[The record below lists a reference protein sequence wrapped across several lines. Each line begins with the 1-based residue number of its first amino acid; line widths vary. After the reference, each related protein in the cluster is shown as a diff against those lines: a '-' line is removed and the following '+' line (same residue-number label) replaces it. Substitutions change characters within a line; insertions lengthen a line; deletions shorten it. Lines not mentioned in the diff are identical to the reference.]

1 MRPATLGKASDGG
14 IPPQRVSLYSQSIPR
29 VPARHDPRLRGPTI
43 MIRSRLSALLS
54 QGLSAAQAAGAIAAT
69 PHVTFSLERRDDD
82 LAHYSSSE
90 ALRLARI
97 VGAPPRAIAEAI
109 VAHLP
114 PAPEVSRVET
124 AGPGFINFWIDDAWV
139 LGQLEEIVHAGSA
152 YGGSN
157 DGDGVSV
164 QVEYVSANPTGPLT
178 AGAGRGGVV
187 GDAVARLLETC
198 GYDVTREY
206 YVNDAGHQVE
216 ILGLSVYHHYAAALG
231 REAPLPADGYQG
243 DYVAEWATQIVRDD
257 GSRWLGNG
265 VPSDP
270 RAFETRAVQIGLAE
284 IRRDLDDLGIEF
296 DVWFSEQAMR
306 DRGIVDEV
314 IQALDDRGFVAERDG
329 AIWFIGG
336 TGEDDRENVLVRS
349 RGDPTYFAVDIAYHR
364 DKFAARGFQRVIDVW
379 GADHHGHV
387 PRMHA
392 AMQALDANPDAAR
405 LEILVTQMVGIRTDG
420 ELGRQ
425 GKRSGKFVTLR
436 EVLDEV
442 GPAATRYFF
451 LSKAIDSQMEFD
463 LELAK
468 REDPENPVYY
478 IQMAHARCA
487 GIQRTAA
494 TAQTLDGAAGLTPD
508 DVALARRLLA
518 FPEVV
523 ADACANREPHRVAH
537 YLLELARVFHS
548 YYNKHRVVTDDATRT
563 ARRLELVRAVQQVL
577 ANGLGLLG
585 IAAPERM

>member
-1 MRPATLGKASDGG
+1 
-14 IPPQRVSLYSQSIPR
+14 
-29 VPARHDPRLRGPTI
+29 

-54 QGLSAAQAAGAIAAT
+54 EGLVAAQAAGAVGAT
-69 PHVTFSLERRDDD
+69 PAVNFNLERRDDE

-97 VGAPPRAIAEAI
+97 VGAPPRRIAEAI
-109 VAHLP
+109 VANLP
-114 PAPEVSRVET
+114 AAPVVSRVET

-139 LGQLEEIVHAGSA
+139 MGQLAEILEAGAAFGGSTSGAGSR
-152 YGGSN
+152 
-157 DGDGVSV
+157 V

-187 GDAVARLLETC
+187 GDALARLLAAC
-198 GYDVTREY
+198 GYEVTREY

-231 REAPLPADGYQG
+231 EEAPFPADGYRG
-243 DYVAEWATQIVRDD
+243 DYVSAWAEQIARDD
-257 GSRWLGNG
+257 GARWLGHG
-265 VPSDP
+265 VPSDA
-270 RAFETRAVQIGLAE
+270 RAFEARAVEIGLGE

-306 DRGIVDEV
+306 DRGAVDEV
-314 IQALDDRGFVAERDG
+314 LQALDGQGFVAERDG
-329 AIWFIGG
+329 AVWFIGG
-336 TGEDDRENVLVRS
+336 AGADDRENVLVRS

-364 DKFAARGFQRVIDVW
+364 DKFETRGFERVIDVW

-392 AMQALDANPDAAR
+392 AMEALDRSADAGR
-405 LEILVTQMVGIRTDG
+405 LEILVTQIVGIRTDG

-463 LELAK
+463 LDLAK

-494 TAQTLDGAAGLTPD
+494 TAGAAGGAATLTDD

-523 ADACANREPHRVAH
+523 ADACENREPHRVTH
-537 YLLELARVFHS
+537 YLLDLARVFHS
-548 YYNKHRVVTDDATRT
+548 YYNKHRVVTDDAART
-563 ARRLELVRAVQQVL
+563 ARRLELIRAVQQVL

-585 IAAPERM
+585 IRAPERM

>member
-1 MRPATLGKASDGG
+1 
-14 IPPQRVSLYSQSIPR
+14 
-29 VPARHDPRLRGPTI
+29 
-43 MIRSRLSALLS
+43 MIRSRLSVLLS
-54 QGLSAAQAAGAIAAT
+54 EGLSAAQAAGAIAAT
-69 PHVTFSLERRDDD
+69 PAVTFTLERRDDD

-97 VGAPPRAIAEAI
+97 VGAPPRKIAEAI

-114 PAPEVSRVET
+114 SSSAVRRVET
-124 AGPGFINFWIDDAWV
+124 AGPGFINFWIDDEWA
-139 LGQLEEIVHAGSA
+139 LRQLPAVIGAGAA
-152 YGGSN
+152 YGGS
-157 DGDGVSV
+157 DLGGGASV

-187 GDAVARLLETC
+187 GDALARLLDAC
-198 GYDVTREY
+198 GYEVTREY

-216 ILGLSVYHHYAAALG
+216 ILGQSVYHYYAEALG
-231 REAPLPADGYQG
+231 VQAPFPADGYQG
-243 DYVAEWATQIVRDD
+243 DYIADWARQIARED

-270 RAFETRAVQIGLAE
+270 SALQAV
-284 IRRDLDDLGIEF
+284 
-296 DVWFSEQAMR
+296 
-306 DRGIVDEV
+306 
-314 IQALDDRGFVAERDG
+314 
-329 AIWFIGG
+329 WFIGG
-336 TGEDDRENVLVRS
+336 AGADDRENVLVRS

-364 DKFAARGFQRVIDVW
+364 DKFETRGFERVIDVW

-387 PRMHA
+387 ARMHA
-392 AMQALDANPDAAR
+392 AMEALDASSDASR

-463 LELAK
+463 LDLAK

-487 GIQRTAA
+487 GIRRTAA
-494 TAQTLDGAAGLTPD
+494 TARTAAGQAALTPD

-523 ADACANREPHRVAH
+523 ADACLNREPHRVTH
-537 YLLELARVFHS
+537 FLLELASLFHS
-548 YYNKHRVVTDDATRT
+548 YSNKHRVVTYDAALT
-563 ARRLELVRAVQQVL
+563 ARRLELVSAAQLVL

>member
-1 MRPATLGKASDGG
+1 
-14 IPPQRVSLYSQSIPR
+14 
-29 VPARHDPRLRGPTI
+29 

-54 QGLSAAQAAGAIAAT
+54 EGLSAAQAAGAVAAT
-69 PHVTFSLERRDDD
+69 PAVTFTLERRDDD

-97 VGAPPRAIAEAI
+97 VGAPPRKIAEAV

-114 PAPEVSRVET
+114 RSSAVSRVET

-139 LGQLEEIVHAGSA
+139 LQQLHAIIKAGAS

-157 DGDGVSV
+157 LGEGARV

-187 GDAVARLLETC
+187 GDALARLLDAC

-216 ILGLSVYHHYAAALG
+216 ILGLSVYHHYAAVLG
-231 REAPLPADGYQG
+231 NEAPFPADGYRG
-243 DYVAEWATQIVRDD
+243 DYVAEWAGRIARDD

-265 VPSDP
+265 IPSDA
-270 RAFETRAVQIGLAE
+270 RAFEARAVQIGLAA

-296 DVWFSEQAMR
+296 DHWFSEQAMR
-306 DRGIVDEV
+306 DRGAVEEV
-314 IQALDDRGFVAERDG
+314 IRALDSQGFVAERDG
-329 AIWFIGG
+329 AVWFIGG
-336 TGEDDRENVLVRS
+336 SGAEDRENVLVRS
-349 RGDPTYFAVDIAYHR
+349 RGDPTYFAVDIAYHQ
-364 DKFAARGFQRVIDVW
+364 DKFAGRGFERVIDVW

-392 AMQALDANPDAAR
+392 AMEALDATADAGR

-442 GPAATRYFF
+442 GPASTRYFF

-463 LELAK
+463 LDLAR

-494 TAQTLDGAAGLTPD
+494 TAPTAAGTASLTPD

-523 ADACANREPHRVAH
+523 TDACLNREPHRVTH
-537 YLLELARVFHS
+537 YLLDLARVFHS
-548 YYNKHRVVTDDATRT
+548 YYNKHRVVTDDPNRT
-563 ARRLELVRAVQQVL
+563 ARRLELVRAVRQVL

>member
-1 MRPATLGKASDGG
+1 
-14 IPPQRVSLYSQSIPR
+14 
-29 VPARHDPRLRGPTI
+29 

-69 PHVTFSLERRDDD
+69 PPVTFTLERREDD

-97 VGAPPRAIAEAI
+97 VGAPPRTIAEAI

-139 LGQLEEIVHAGSA
+139 LDQLREIVDAGSA

-157 DGDGVSV
+157 HGGGASV

-187 GDAVARLLETC
+187 GDALARLLETC

-216 ILGLSVYHHYAAALG
+216 ILGLSVYHHYAVALG
-231 REAPLPADGYQG
+231 AEAPFPADGYQG
-243 DYVAEWATQIVRDD
+243 DYIAEWAARIARDD

-270 RAFETRAVQIGLAE
+270 RAFEARAVELGLAE

-306 DRGIVDEV
+306 DRGAVDEV
-314 IQALDDRGFVAERDG
+314 IQTLDGRGFVAERDG

-349 RGDPTYFAVDIAYHR
+349 RGDPTYFAVDIAYHQ
-364 DKFAARGFQRVIDVW
+364 DKFAARGFERVIDVW

-392 AMQALDANPDAAR
+392 AMQALDASADAAR

-494 TAQTLDGAAGLTPD
+494 TARTAVGAASLTPD
-508 DVALARRLLA
+508 DVVLARRLLA

-523 ADACANREPHRVAH
+523 ADACLNREPHRVTH
-537 YLLELARVFHS
+537 FLLDLARTFHS
-548 YYNKHRVVTDDATRT
+548 YYNKHRVVTEDAART
-563 ARRLELVRAVQQVL
+563 ARRLELVCAVQQVL

>member
-1 MRPATLGKASDGG
+1 
-14 IPPQRVSLYSQSIPR
+14 
-29 VPARHDPRLRGPTI
+29 
-43 MIRSRLSALLS
+43 MIRDRLSALLS
-54 QGLSAAQAAGAIAAT
+54 DGLAAAQAAGAVAAT
-69 PHVTFSLERRDDD
+69 PRVTFALERRDDD

-97 VGAPPRAIAEAI
+97 VGAPPRKIADAI

-114 PAPEVSRVET
+114 ASPAVRRVET

-139 LGQLEEIVHAGSA
+139 LEQLQTVIQTGAG
-152 YGGSN
+152 YGGSDVGRN
-157 DGDGVSV
+157 ARV

-187 GDAVARLLETC
+187 GDALARLLEAC

-206 YVNDAGHQVE
+206 YVNDAGRQVE
-216 ILGLSVYHHYAAALG
+216 ILGLSVYHYYAAALG
-231 REAPLPADGYQG
+231 SDAPFPADGYQG
-243 DYVAEWATQIVRDD
+243 DYIAAWADRIARDD
-257 GSRWLGNG
+257 GPCWLGNG
-265 VPSDP
+265 APSDA
-270 RAFETRAVQIGLAE
+270 RAFEVRAVGIGLAE

-306 DRGIVDEV
+306 DRGDVAEV
-314 IQALDDRGFVAERDG
+314 IGALDDQGFVALRDG
-329 AIWFIGG
+329 AAWFIGG
-336 TGEDDRENVLVRS
+336 AGAEDRENVLVRS

-364 DKFAARGFQRVIDVW
+364 DKFETRGFERVIDVW

-387 PRMHA
+387 ARMHA
-392 AMQALDANPDAAR
+392 AMQALDVSADAAR

-442 GPAATRYFF
+442 GSAATRYFF

-487 GIQRTAA
+487 GIRRTAA
-494 TAQTLDGAAGLTPD
+494 TAPKAAAAAALTPD

-523 ADACANREPHRVAH
+523 EDACLNREPHRVTH
-537 YLLELARVFHS
+537 FLLELARVFHS
-548 YYNKHRVVTDDATRT
+548 YYNKHRVVTDDAART

>member
-1 MRPATLGKASDGG
+1 
-14 IPPQRVSLYSQSIPR
+14 
-29 VPARHDPRLRGPTI
+29 

-54 QGLSAAQAAGAIAAT
+54 EGLVAAQAAGAVGAT
-69 PHVTFSLERRDDD
+69 PEVNFNLERRDDE

-97 VGAPPRAIAEAI
+97 VGAPPRRIAEAI
-109 VAHLP
+109 VANLP
-114 PAPEVSRVET
+114 ASPVVSRVET
-124 AGPGFINFWIDDAWV
+124 AGPGFINFWIDDDWV
-139 LGQLEEIVHAGSA
+139 LRQLSTVLEAGAAFGGSQAGAGSR
-152 YGGSN
+152 
-157 DGDGVSV
+157 V

-187 GDAVARLLETC
+187 GDALARLLDAC

-216 ILGLSVYHHYAAALG
+216 ILGLSVYHHYAATLG
-231 REAPLPADGYQG
+231 EEAPFPGDGYRG
-243 DYVAEWATQIVRDD
+243 DYVSDWAEQIARDD
-257 GSRWLGNG
+257 GARWLGQG
-265 VPSDP
+265 APSDT
-270 RAFETRAVQIGLAE
+270 RAFEARAVEIGLGE
-284 IRRDLDDLGIEF
+284 IRRDLDDLGIDF

-306 DRGIVDEV
+306 DRGAVDDV
-314 IQALDDRGFVAERDG
+314 LQALDGQGFVAERDG
-329 AIWFIGG
+329 AVWFIGG
-336 TGEDDRENVLVRS
+336 AGADDRENVLVRS

-364 DKFAARGFQRVIDVW
+364 DKFETRGFERVIDVW

-392 AMQALDANPDAAR
+392 AMEALDRSADAGR

-463 LELAK
+463 LDLAK

-487 GIQRTAA
+487 GIRRTAA
-494 TAQTLDGAAGLTPD
+494 TAGAAGGAGTLTDD

-523 ADACANREPHRVAH
+523 GDACENREPHRVTH
-537 YLLELARVFHS
+537 YLLDLARVFHS
-548 YYNKHRVVTDDATRT
+548 YYNKHRVVTDDAART

-585 IAAPERM
+585 IRAPERM

>member
-1 MRPATLGKASDGG
+1 
-14 IPPQRVSLYSQSIPR
+14 
-29 VPARHDPRLRGPTI
+29 
-43 MIRSRLSALLS
+43 MIRDRLSALLS
-54 QGLSAAQAAGAIAAT
+54 QGLAAAQAAGAVAAT
-69 PHVTFSLERRDDD
+69 PRVTFALERRDDD

-97 VGAPPRAIAEAI
+97 VGAPPRKIADAI

-114 PAPEVSRVET
+114 ASPAVRRVET

-139 LGQLEEIVHAGSA
+139 LEQLQTVIQTGAG
-152 YGGSN
+152 YGGS
-157 DGDGVSV
+157 DVGRKARV

-187 GDAVARLLETC
+187 GDALARLLEAC

-206 YVNDAGHQVE
+206 YVNDAGRQVE
-216 ILGLSVYHHYAAALG
+216 ILGLSVYHYYAAALG
-231 REAPLPADGYQG
+231 SDAPFPADGYQG
-243 DYVAEWATQIVRDD
+243 DYIAAWADRIARDD
-257 GSRWLGNG
+257 GPRWLGNG
-265 VPSDP
+265 APSDA
-270 RAFETRAVQIGLAE
+270 RAFEDRAVSIGLAE

-306 DRGIVDEV
+306 DRGDVAEV
-314 IQALDDRGFVAERDG
+314 IGALDDQGFVALRDG
-329 AIWFIGG
+329 AAWFIGG
-336 TGEDDRENVLVRS
+336 AGAEDRENVLVRS
-349 RGDPTYFAVDIAYHR
+349 RGDPTYFAVDIAYHQ
-364 DKFAARGFQRVIDVW
+364 DKFETRGFERVIDVW

-387 PRMHA
+387 ARMHA
-392 AMQALDANPDAAR
+392 AMQALDVSADAAR

-442 GPAATRYFF
+442 GSAATRYFF

-487 GIQRTAA
+487 GIRRTAA
-494 TAQTLDGAAGLTPD
+494 TAPKAAAAAVLTPD

-523 ADACANREPHRVAH
+523 EDACLNREPHRVTH
-537 YLLELARVFHS
+537 FLLELARVFHS
-548 YYNKHRVVTDDATRT
+548 YYNKHRVVTDDAART

>member
-1 MRPATLGKASDGG
+1 
-14 IPPQRVSLYSQSIPR
+14 
-29 VPARHDPRLRGPTI
+29 

-54 QGLSAAQAAGAIAAT
+54 DGLSAAQAAGAVAAT
-69 PHVTFSLERRDDD
+69 PPVTFTLERRDDD

-97 VGAPPRAIAEAI
+97 VGASPRAIAEAI

-114 PAPEVSRVET
+114 PLAAVSRVET
-124 AGPGFINFWIDDAWV
+124 AGPGFINFWIDDGWA
-139 LGQLEEIVHAGSA
+139 LDQLREIVHAGST
-152 YGGSN
+152 YGGSSHGN
-157 DGDGVSV
+157 GASV

-187 GDAVARLLETC
+187 GDALARLLETC

-216 ILGLSVYHHYAAALG
+216 ILGLSVYHHYAVALG
-231 REAPLPADGYQG
+231 AEAPLPADGYQG
-243 DYVAEWATQIVRDD
+243 DYIAEWAARIARDD
-257 GSRWLGNG
+257 GARWLGNG

-270 RAFETRAVQIGLAE
+270 RAFEARAVEIGLAE
-284 IRRDLDDLGIEF
+284 IRRDLDDLGIGF

-306 DRGIVDEV
+306 DRGAVDEV
-314 IQALDDRGFVAERDG
+314 IQVLDGRGFVAERDG
-329 AIWFIGG
+329 AVWFIGG
-336 TGEDDRENVLVRS
+336 AGEDDRENVLVRS

-364 DKFAARGFQRVIDVW
+364 DKFAKRGFERVIDVW

-387 PRMHA
+387 ARMHA
-392 AMQALDANPDAAR
+392 AMQALDESADAAR

-487 GIQRTAA
+487 GIQRTAK
-494 TAQTLDGAAGLTPD
+494 TARTAAGAATLTPD

-518 FPEVV
+518 FPEIVV
-523 ADACANREPHRVAH
+523 DACHNREPHRVTH
-537 YLLELARVFHS
+537 YLLDLARVFHS
-548 YYNKHRVVTDDATRT
+548 YYNKHRVVTEDADRT

>member
-1 MRPATLGKASDGG
+1 
-14 IPPQRVSLYSQSIPR
+14 
-29 VPARHDPRLRGPTI
+29 

-54 QGLSAAQAAGAIAAT
+54 EGLAAAQAAGAVAAT
-69 PHVTFSLERRDDD
+69 PDVTFALERRDDD

-97 VGAPPRAIAEAI
+97 VGAPPRTIAEAI
-109 VAHLP
+109 VSHLP
-114 PAPEVSRVET
+114 SSPAVRRVET
-124 AGPGFINFWIDDAWV
+124 VGPGFINFWIDDAWV
-139 LGQLEEIVHAGSA
+139 LDQMQAVISAGA
-152 YGGSN
+152 DYGTSDVGR
-157 DGDGVSV
+157 GARV

-178 AGAGRGGVV
+178 AGGGRGGVV
-187 GDAVARLLETC
+187 GDALARLLAAC
-198 GYDVTREY
+198 GFDVAREY

-216 ILGLSVYHHYAAALG
+216 ILGQSVYHHYAAAFG
-231 REAPLPADGYQG
+231 SQAPFPADGYQG
-243 DYVAEWATQIVRDD
+243 EYIAAWAQRIAHDD
-257 GSRWLGNG
+257 GRRWLGNG
-265 VPSDP
+265 APHDSQG
-270 RAFETRAVQIGLAE
+270 FEARAVEIGLAE
-284 IRRDLDDLGIEF
+284 IRRDLDELGIEF

-306 DRGIVDEV
+306 DRGDVVDV
-314 IQALDDRGFVAERDG
+314 IDALDDRGFVAQRDG
-329 AIWFIGG
+329 AVWFIGG
-336 TGEDDRENVLVRS
+336 AGAEDRENVLVRS

-364 DKFAARGFQRVIDVW
+364 DKFETRGFERVIDVW

-387 PRMHA
+387 ARMHA
-392 AMQALDANPDAAR
+392 AMQALDDSADTTR

-494 TAQTLDGAAGLTPD
+494 AARTADASGSLTDD
-508 DVALARRLLA
+508 DVTLARRLLA
-518 FPEVV
+518 YPEVV
-523 ADACANREPHRVAH
+523 ADACQNREPHRVTH
-537 YLLELARVFHS
+537 FLLELARVFHS
-548 YYNKHRVVTDDATRT
+548 YYNKHRVVTADAART

-585 IAAPERM
+585 IAAPDRM

>member
-1 MRPATLGKASDGG
+1 
-14 IPPQRVSLYSQSIPR
+14 
-29 VPARHDPRLRGPTI
+29 

-54 QGLSAAQAAGAIAAT
+54 DGLSAAQAAGAVAAT
-69 PHVTFSLERRDDD
+69 PPVTFTLERRDDD

-97 VGAPPRAIAEAI
+97 VGAPPRAIAESI

-114 PAPEVSRVET
+114 PSPAVSRVET

-139 LGQLEEIVHAGSA
+139 LQQLSAITAAGTSF
-152 YGGSN
+152 GGSSA
-157 DGDGVSV
+157 GGGSRV

-187 GDAVARLLETC
+187 GDALARLLDAC
-198 GYDVTREY
+198 GYEVSREY

-216 ILGLSVYHHYAAALG
+216 ILGQSVYHYYAAALG
-231 REAPLPADGYQG
+231 ADSRFPADGYRG
-243 DYVAEWATQIVRDD
+243 DYVAEWAEQIARDD
-257 GSRWLGNG
+257 GSRWLGTNG
-265 VPSDP
+265 PSDA
-270 RAFETRAVQIGLAE
+270 RGFEARAVEIGLAA

-296 DVWFSEQAMR
+296 DEWFSEQAMR
-306 DRGIVDEV
+306 DRGDVDEV
-314 IQALDDRGFVAERDG
+314 IHVLDEQGFVAQRDG
-329 AIWFIGG
+329 AVWFIGG
-336 TGEDDRENVLVRS
+336 AGEDDRENVLVRS

-364 DKFAARGFQRVIDVW
+364 DKFAKRGFERVIDVW

-387 PRMHA
+387 ARMHA
-392 AMQALDANPDAAR
+392 AMQALDESADAAR

-487 GIQRTAA
+487 GIQRTAE
-494 TAQTLDGAAGLTPD
+494 TARTAAGAATLTPD

-523 ADACANREPHRVAH
+523 VDACHNREPHRVTH
-537 YLLELARVFHS
+537 YLLDLARVFHS
-548 YYNKHRVVTDDATRT
+548 YYNKHRVVTDDADRT

>member
-1 MRPATLGKASDGG
+1 
-14 IPPQRVSLYSQSIPR
+14 
-29 VPARHDPRLRGPTI
+29 

-54 QGLSAAQAAGAIAAT
+54 KGLAAAQAAGTVAAT
-69 PHVTFSLERRDDD
+69 PHVTFTLERRDDD

-97 VGAPPRAIAEAI
+97 VGAPPRTIAEAI
-109 VAHLP
+109 VKHLP
-114 PAPEVSRVET
+114 ASPAVARVET

-139 LGQLEEIVHAGSA
+139 LDQLPAVVGSGTAFGGSDAGSGA
-152 YGGSN
+152 R
-157 DGDGVSV
+157 V

-187 GDAVARLLETC
+187 GDALARLLEAC

-216 ILGLSVYHHYAAALG
+216 ILGSSVYHHYAAAHG
-231 REAPLPADGYQG
+231 EPAPFPADGYRG
-243 DYVAEWATQIVRDD
+243 DYVADWAARIAHDD
-257 GSRWLGNG
+257 GARWIGNG
-265 VPSDP
+265 VPNDA
-270 RAFETRAVQIGLAE
+270 RAFEARAVEIGLAE

-306 DRGIVDEV
+306 DLGAVDEV
-314 IQALDDRGFVAERDG
+314 IRNLDSRGFVAERDG
-329 AIWFIGG
+329 AVWFTGG
-336 TGEDDRENVLVRS
+336 AGADDRENVLVRS
-349 RGDPTYFAVDIAYHR
+349 RGDPTYFAVDIAYHQ
-364 DKFAARGFQRVIDVW
+364 DKFAERGFERVIDVW

-392 AMQALDANPDAAR
+392 AMQALDEHADQAR

-463 LELAK
+463 LDLAK
-468 REDPENPVYY
+468 REDAENPVYY

-487 GIQRTAA
+487 GIRRTAA
-494 TAQTLDGAAGLTPD
+494 AAPASDAATALTPD

-518 FPEVV
+518 FPEIVL
-523 ADACANREPHRVAH
+523 DACVNREPHRVTH
-537 YLLELARVFHS
+537 YLLDLARAFHS
-548 YYNKHRVVTDDATRT
+548 YYNKHRVVTDDAGRT
-563 ARRLELVRAVQQVL
+563 ARRLVLVRAVQHVL

>member
-1 MRPATLGKASDGG
+1 
-14 IPPQRVSLYSQSIPR
+14 
-29 VPARHDPRLRGPTI
+29 

-54 QGLSAAQAAGAIAAT
+54 EGLVAAQAAGAVGAT
-69 PHVTFSLERRDDD
+69 PEVNFNLERRDDE

-97 VGAPPRAIAEAI
+97 VGAPPRRIAEAI
-109 VAHLP
+109 VANLP
-114 PAPEVSRVET
+114 ASPVVSRVET
-124 AGPGFINFWIDDAWV
+124 AGPGFINFWIDDDWV
-139 LGQLEEIVHAGSA
+139 LRQLSTVLEAGAAFGGSQAGAGSR
-152 YGGSN
+152 
-157 DGDGVSV
+157 V

-187 GDAVARLLETC
+187 GDALARLLDAC

-216 ILGLSVYHHYAAALG
+216 ILGLSVYHHYAATLG
-231 REAPLPADGYQG
+231 EEAPFPGDGYRG
-243 DYVAEWATQIVRDD
+243 DYVSDWAEQIARDD
-257 GSRWLGNG
+257 GARWLGQG
-265 VPSDP
+265 APSDA
-270 RAFETRAVQIGLAE
+270 RAFEARAVEIGLGE
-284 IRRDLDDLGIEF
+284 IRRDLDDLGIDF

-306 DRGIVDEV
+306 DRGAVDDV
-314 IQALDDRGFVAERDG
+314 LQALDGQGFVAERDG
-329 AIWFIGG
+329 AVWFIGG
-336 TGEDDRENVLVRS
+336 AGADDRENVLVRS

-364 DKFAARGFQRVIDVW
+364 DKFETRGFERVIDVW

-392 AMQALDANPDAAR
+392 AMEALDRSADAGR

-463 LELAK
+463 LDLAK

-487 GIQRTAA
+487 GIRRTAA
-494 TAQTLDGAAGLTPD
+494 TAGAAGGAGTLTDD

-523 ADACANREPHRVAH
+523 GDACENREPHRVTH
-537 YLLELARVFHS
+537 YLLDLARVFHS
-548 YYNKHRVVTDDATRT
+548 YYNKHRVVTDDAART

-585 IAAPERM
+585 IRAPERM

>member
-1 MRPATLGKASDGG
+1 
-14 IPPQRVSLYSQSIPR
+14 
-29 VPARHDPRLRGPTI
+29 

-54 QGLSAAQAAGAIAAT
+54 EGLSAAQAAGKISAT
-69 PHVTFSLERRDDD
+69 PPVTFTLERRDDD

-97 VGAPPRAIAEAI
+97 VGAPPRTIAEAI

-114 PAPEVSRVET
+114 PSTAVSRVET
-124 AGPGFINFWIDDAWV
+124 AGPGFINFWIDDTWV
-139 LGQLEEIVHAGSA
+139 LEQLRAVIQAGA
-152 YGGSN
+152 AFGGSSI
-157 DGDGVSV
+157 GGGASV

-187 GDAVARLLETC
+187 GDALARLLKIC

-216 ILGLSVYHHYAAALG
+216 ILGQSVYHHYAAALG
-231 REAPLPADGYQG
+231 GQAPFPPDGYKG
-243 DYVAEWATQIVRDD
+243 DYVADWAGQIARDD
-257 GSRWLGNG
+257 GTRWLGNG
-265 VPSDP
+265 VPVDA
-270 RAFETRAVQIGLAE
+270 RAFEARAVDIGLAE
-284 IRRDLDDLGIEF
+284 IRRDLDDLGIQF
-296 DVWFSEQAMR
+296 DSWFSEQAMR
-306 DRGIVDEV
+306 DRGDVDEV
-314 IQALDDRGFVAERDG
+314 IQTLDAEGFVAQRDG
-329 AIWFIGG
+329 AVWFIGG
-336 TGEDDRENVLVRS
+336 AGEDDRENVLVRS

-364 DKFAARGFQRVIDVW
+364 DKFETRGFERVIDVW

-392 AMQALDANPDAAR
+392 AMEALDASADTAR

-442 GPAATRYFF
+442 GPAATRFFF

-487 GIQRTAA
+487 GIQRTAGTSRA
-494 TAQTLDGAAGLTPD
+494 ADGSGTLTAD

-523 ADACANREPHRVAH
+523 ADACLNREPHRVTH
-537 YLLELARVFHS
+537 YLLDLARVFHS
-548 YYNKHRVVTDDATRT
+548 YYNKHRVVTEDAART
-563 ARRLELVRAVQQVL
+563 ARRLDLVRAVQQVL
-577 ANGLGLLG
+577 ANGLSLLG
-585 IAAPERM
+585 IPAPEQM

>member
-1 MRPATLGKASDGG
+1 
-14 IPPQRVSLYSQSIPR
+14 
-29 VPARHDPRLRGPTI
+29 
-43 MIRSRLSALLS
+43 MIRSRLSVLLS
-54 QGLSAAQAAGAIAAT
+54 EGLSAAQAAGAIAAT
-69 PHVTFSLERRDDD
+69 PALTFTLERRDDD

-97 VGAPPRAIAEAI
+97 VGAPPRKIAEAI

-114 PAPEVSRVET
+114 SSSAVRRVET
-124 AGPGFINFWIDDAWV
+124 AGPGFINFWIDDEWA
-139 LGQLEEIVHAGSA
+139 LRQLPAVIGAGAA
-152 YGGSN
+152 YGGS
-157 DGDGVSV
+157 DLGGGASV

-187 GDAVARLLETC
+187 GDALARLLDAC
-198 GYDVTREY
+198 GYEVTREY

-216 ILGLSVYHHYAAALG
+216 ILGQSVYHYYAEALG
-231 REAPLPADGYQG
+231 VQAPFPADGYQG
-243 DYVAEWATQIVRDD
+243 DYIADWARQIARED

-270 RAFETRAVQIGLAE
+270 SALQARAVGIGLAE

-306 DRGIVDEV
+306 DRGDVNDV
-314 IQALDDRGFVAERDG
+314 IHALDGQGFVAQRDG
-329 AIWFIGG
+329 AVWFIGG
-336 TGEDDRENVLVRS
+336 AGADDRENVLVRS

-364 DKFAARGFQRVIDVW
+364 DKFETRGFERVIDVW

-387 PRMHA
+387 ARMHA
-392 AMQALDANPDAAR
+392 AMEALDPSSDASR

-463 LELAK
+463 LDLAK

-487 GIQRTAA
+487 GIRRTAA
-494 TAQTLDGAAGLTPD
+494 TARTAAGQAALTPD

-523 ADACANREPHRVAH
+523 ADACLNREPHRVTH
-537 YLLELARVFHS
+537 FLLELASLFHS
-548 YYNKHRVVTDDATRT
+548 YYNKHRVVTDDAALT
-563 ARRLELVRAVQQVL
+563 ARRLELVSAAQLVL
-577 ANGLGLLG
+577 ANGLDLLG

>member
-1 MRPATLGKASDGG
+1 
-14 IPPQRVSLYSQSIPR
+14 
-29 VPARHDPRLRGPTI
+29 

-54 QGLSAAQAAGAIAAT
+54 QGLAAAQAAGAVGAT
-69 PHVTFSLERRDDD
+69 PEVDFALERRDDD

-97 VGAPPRAIAEAI
+97 VGAPPRTIADAI
-109 VAHLP
+109 VAHV
-114 PAPEVSRVET
+114 PASPAVRRVET

-139 LGQLEEIVHAGSA
+139 LDQLAGLIQAGLA

-157 DGDGVSV
+157 VGRGARV

-178 AGAGRGGVV
+178 AGAGRGGVM
-187 GDAVARLLETC
+187 GDALARLLDAC
-198 GYDVTREY
+198 GYQVTREY

-216 ILGLSVYHHYAAALG
+216 VLGLSVYHYYAAELG
-231 REAPLPADGYQG
+231 SQAPFPADGYRG
-243 DYVAEWATQIVRDD
+243 DYIADWARRIARDD
-257 GSRWLGNG
+257 GGRWLGDG
-265 VPSDP
+265 VPSDT
-270 RAFETRAVQIGLAE
+270 RAFEERAVAIGLAE
-284 IRRDLDDLGIEF
+284 IRRDLDDLGIAF

-306 DRGIVDEV
+306 DRGDVAEV
-314 IQALDDRGFVAERDG
+314 IDALDAQGFVAQRDG
-329 AIWFIGG
+329 AVWFIGG
-336 TGEDDRENVLVRS
+336 EGADDRENVLVRS
-349 RGDPTYFAVDIAYHR
+349 RGDPTYFAVDIAYHQ
-364 DKFAARGFQRVIDVW
+364 DKFQRRGFQRVIDVW

-387 PRMHA
+387 ARMHA
-392 AMQALDANPDAAR
+392 AMQALDASADAAR

-420 ELGRQ
+420 DLGRQ
-425 GKRSGKFVTLR
+425 GKRSGNFVTLR

-463 LELAK
+463 LDLAK

-494 TAQTLDGAAGLTPD
+494 AARTAGGEATLTSD

-523 ADACANREPHRVAH
+523 ADAGLNREPHRVTH
-537 YLLELARVFHS
+537 FLLELARVFHS
-548 YYNKHRVVTDDATRT
+548 YYNKHRVVTDDAALT
-563 ARRLELVRAVQQVL
+563 ARRLELVRAVRQVL
-577 ANGLGLLG
+577 ANGLRLLG

>member
-1 MRPATLGKASDGG
+1 
-14 IPPQRVSLYSQSIPR
+14 
-29 VPARHDPRLRGPTI
+29 

-54 QGLSAAQAAGAIAAT
+54 EGLAAAQAAGAVAAT
-69 PHVTFSLERRDDD
+69 PAVTFTLERRDDD

-97 VGAPPRAIAEAI
+97 VGAPPRTIAEAI

-114 PAPEVSRVET
+114 PSSPVVRRVET

-139 LGQLEEIVHAGSA
+139 LHQLQTVIEAGSA
-152 YGGSN
+152 FGGSN
-157 DGDGVSV
+157 LGGGARV

-187 GDAVARLLETC
+187 GDALARLLQAC

-231 REAPLPADGYQG
+231 AQAPFPADGYQG
-243 DYVAEWATQIVRDD
+243 DYIADWAGRIARDD

-265 VPSDP
+265 APSDA
-270 RAFETRAVQIGLAE
+270 RGFEARAVAIGLAE
-284 IRRDLDDLGIEF
+284 IRRDLDDLDIEF

-306 DRGIVDEV
+306 DRGDVDAV
-314 IQALDDRGFVAERDG
+314 IRALDDRGFVAQRDG
-329 AIWFIGG
+329 AVWFIGG
-336 TGEDDRENVLVRS
+336 EGENDRENVLVRS
-349 RGDPTYFAVDIAYHR
+349 RGDPTYFAVDIAYHQ
-364 DKFAARGFQRVIDVW
+364 DKFDKRGFERVIDVW

-387 PRMHA
+387 ARMHA
-392 AMQALDANPDAAR
+392 AMQALDASVDAPR

-436 EVLDEV
+436 EVLDDV

-463 LELAK
+463 LDLAK

-494 TAQTLDGAAGLTPD
+494 TARADGGSAPLTPD

-523 ADACANREPHRVAH
+523 ADACLNREPHRVTH
-537 YLLELARVFHS
+537 FLLELARVFHS
-548 YYNKHRVVTDDATRT
+548 YYNKHRVVTEDAART

>member
-1 MRPATLGKASDGG
+1 M
-14 IPPQRVSLYSQSIPR
+14 
-29 VPARHDPRLRGPTI
+29 
-43 MIRSRLSALLS
+43 
-54 QGLSAAQAAGAIAAT
+54 
-69 PHVTFSLERRDDD
+69 
-82 LAHYSSSE
+82 
-90 ALRLARI
+90 
-97 VGAPPRAIAEAI
+97 GAPPRTIAEAI

-114 PAPEVSRVET
+114 SAPEVSRVET

-139 LGQLEEIVHAGSA
+139 LDQLREIVHAGFA

-157 DGDGVSV
+157 HGAGASV

-187 GDAVARLLETC
+187 GDALARLLETC

-231 REAPLPADGYQG
+231 EAAPFPADGYQG
-243 DYVAEWATQIVRDD
+243 DYVADWAGRIARDD

-270 RAFETRAVQIGLAE
+270 RAFETRAVEIGLAE

-306 DRGIVDEV
+306 DRGAVDEV
-314 IQALDDRGFVAERDG
+314 LRTLDDQGFVAERDG
-329 AIWFIGG
+329 AVWFIGG
-336 TGEDDRENVLVRS
+336 AGADDRENVLVRS
-349 RGDPTYFAVDIAYHR
+349 RGDPTYFAVDIAYHQ
-364 DKFAARGFQRVIDVW
+364 DKFAARGFERVIDVW

-392 AMQALDANPDAAR
+392 AMEALDASADAAR

-494 TAQTLDGAAGLTPD
+494 TARTAEGAASLTPD

-523 ADACANREPHRVAH
+523 VDACLNREPHRVTH

-548 YYNKHRVVTDDATRT
+548 YYNKHRVVTDDAART
-563 ARRLELVRAVQQVL
+563 SRRLELVRAVQQVL

>member
-1 MRPATLGKASDGG
+1 
-14 IPPQRVSLYSQSIPR
+14 
-29 VPARHDPRLRGPTI
+29 
-43 MIRSRLSALLS
+43 MIRDRLSALLS
-54 QGLSAAQAAGAIAAT
+54 EGLAAAQAAGSVAAT
-69 PHVTFSLERRDDD
+69 PRVTFALERRDDD

-97 VGAPPRAIAEAI
+97 VGAPPRKIADAI

-114 PAPEVSRVET
+114 ASPAVRRVET

-139 LGQLEEIVHAGSA
+139 LEQLQTVIETGAG
-152 YGGSN
+152 YGGS
-157 DGDGVSV
+157 DIGRKARV

-187 GDAVARLLETC
+187 GDALARLLEAC

-206 YVNDAGHQVE
+206 YVNDAGRQVE
-216 ILGLSVYHHYAAALG
+216 ILGLSVYHYYAAALG
-231 REAPLPADGYQG
+231 SDAPFPADGYQG
-243 DYVAEWATQIVRDD
+243 DYIAAWADQIARDD
-257 GSRWLGNG
+257 GPCWLGNG
-265 VPSDP
+265 APSDA
-270 RAFETRAVQIGLAE
+270 RAFEARAVGIGLAE

-306 DRGIVDEV
+306 DRGDVAEV
-314 IQALDDRGFVAERDG
+314 IGALDHQGFVALRDG
-329 AIWFIGG
+329 AAWFIGG
-336 TGEDDRENVLVRS
+336 AGAEDRENVLVRS

-364 DKFAARGFQRVIDVW
+364 DKFETRGFERVIDVW

-387 PRMHA
+387 ARMHA
-392 AMQALDANPDAAR
+392 AMQALDVSADAAR

-442 GPAATRYFF
+442 GSAATRYFF

-487 GIQRTAA
+487 GIRRTAA
-494 TAQTLDGAAGLTPD
+494 TAPKAAAAAALTPD

-523 ADACANREPHRVAH
+523 EDACLNREPHRVTH
-537 YLLELARVFHS
+537 FLLELARVFHS
-548 YYNKHRVVTDDATRT
+548 YYNKHRVVTDDAART

>member
-1 MRPATLGKASDGG
+1 
-14 IPPQRVSLYSQSIPR
+14 
-29 VPARHDPRLRGPTI
+29 

-69 PHVTFSLERRDDD
+69 PPVSFSLERREDD

-97 VGAPPRAIAEAI
+97 VGAPPRTIAEAI

-124 AGPGFINFWIDDAWV
+124 AGPGFINFWIDDDWV
-139 LGQLEEIVHAGSA
+139 LDQLREIVHTGSA

-157 DGDGVSV
+157 HGNGASV

-178 AGAGRGGVV
+178 AGAGRGGVI
-187 GDAVARLLETC
+187 GDALARLLETC

-231 REAPLPADGYQG
+231 EEAPFPADGYQG
-243 DYVAEWATQIVRDD
+243 DYIAQWATRISHDD

-265 VPSDP
+265 VPSDS
-270 RAFETRAVQIGLAE
+270 RAFEARAVEIGLAE

-306 DRGIVDEV
+306 DRGAVDEV
-314 IQALDDRGFVAERDG
+314 IRTLDGQGFVAERDG

-336 TGEDDRENVLVRS
+336 TGQDDRENVLVRS
-349 RGDPTYFAVDIAYHR
+349 RGDPTYFAVDIAYHQ
-364 DKFAARGFQRVIDVW
+364 DKFAARGFERVIDVW

-392 AMQALDANPDAAR
+392 AMQALDASADAAR

-487 GIQRTAA
+487 GIRRTAA
-494 TAQTLDGAAGLTPD
+494 TARTADGAAGLTAD

-523 ADACANREPHRVAH
+523 VDACLNREPHRVAH
-537 YLLELARVFHS
+537 FLLELARFFHS
-548 YYNKHRVVTDDATRT
+548 YYNKHRVVTDDAART
-563 ARRLELVRAVQQVL
+563 ARRVELVCAVQQVL

-585 IAAPERM
+585 ITAPERM

>member
-1 MRPATLGKASDGG
+1 
-14 IPPQRVSLYSQSIPR
+14 
-29 VPARHDPRLRGPTI
+29 
-43 MIRSRLSALLS
+43 MIRDRLSALLS
-54 QGLSAAQAAGAIAAT
+54 EGLAAAQAAGAVAAT
-69 PHVTFSLERRDDD
+69 PRVTFALERRDDD

-97 VGAPPRAIAEAI
+97 VGAPPRKIADAI

-114 PAPEVSRVET
+114 ESPAVRRVET

-139 LGQLEEIVHAGSA
+139 LEQLQTVIETGAG
-152 YGGSN
+152 YGGSDVGRN
-157 DGDGVSV
+157 ARV

-187 GDAVARLLETC
+187 GDALARLLEAC

-206 YVNDAGHQVE
+206 YVNDAGRQVE
-216 ILGLSVYHHYAAALG
+216 ILGLSVYHYYAAALG
-231 REAPLPADGYQG
+231 SDAPFPADGYQG
-243 DYVAEWATQIVRDD
+243 DYIAAWADRIARDD
-257 GSRWLGNG
+257 GPCWLGNG
-265 VPSDP
+265 APSDA
-270 RAFETRAVQIGLAE
+270 RAFEVRAVGIGLAE

-306 DRGIVDEV
+306 DRGDVAEV
-314 IQALDDRGFVAERDG
+314 IGALDDQGFVALRDG
-329 AIWFIGG
+329 AAWFIGG
-336 TGEDDRENVLVRS
+336 AGAEDRENVLVRS

-364 DKFAARGFQRVIDVW
+364 DKFETRGFERVIDVW

-387 PRMHA
+387 ARMHA
-392 AMQALDANPDAAR
+392 AMQALDVSADAAR

-442 GPAATRYFF
+442 GSAATRYFF

-487 GIQRTAA
+487 GIRRTAA
-494 TAQTLDGAAGLTPD
+494 TAPKAAAAAVLTPD

-523 ADACANREPHRVAH
+523 EDACLNREPHRVTH
-537 YLLELARVFHS
+537 FLLELARVFHS
-548 YYNKHRVVTDDATRT
+548 YYNKHRVVTDDAART

>member
-1 MRPATLGKASDGG
+1 
-14 IPPQRVSLYSQSIPR
+14 
-29 VPARHDPRLRGPTI
+29 
-43 MIRSRLSALLS
+43 MIRDRLSALLS
-54 QGLSAAQAAGAIAAT
+54 QGLAAAQAAGAVAAT
-69 PHVTFSLERRDDD
+69 PRVTFALERRDDD

-97 VGAPPRAIAEAI
+97 VGAPPRKIADAI

-114 PAPEVSRVET
+114 ESPAVRRVET
-124 AGPGFINFWIDDAWV
+124 AGPGFINFWIDDAWI
-139 LGQLEEIVHAGSA
+139 LEQLQTVIETGAG
-152 YGGSN
+152 YGGS
-157 DGDGVSV
+157 DVGRRARV

-187 GDAVARLLETC
+187 GDALARLLEAC

-206 YVNDAGHQVE
+206 YVNDAGRQVE
-216 ILGLSVYHHYAAALG
+216 ILGLSLYHYYAAALG
-231 REAPLPADGYQG
+231 SDAPFPADGYQG
-243 DYVAEWATQIVRDD
+243 DYIAAWADRIARDD
-257 GSRWLGNG
+257 GPRWLGNG
-265 VPSDP
+265 APSDA
-270 RAFETRAVQIGLAE
+270 RAFEARAVGIGLAE

-306 DRGIVDEV
+306 DRGDVAEV
-314 IQALDDRGFVAERDG
+314 IGALDDQGFVALRDG
-329 AIWFIGG
+329 AAWFIGG
-336 TGEDDRENVLVRS
+336 AGAEDRENVLVRS

-364 DKFAARGFQRVIDVW
+364 DKFETRGFERVIDVW

-387 PRMHA
+387 ARMHA
-392 AMQALDANPDAAR
+392 AMQALDVSADAAR

-442 GPAATRYFF
+442 GSAATRYFF

-487 GIQRTAA
+487 GIRRTAA
-494 TAQTLDGAAGLTPD
+494 TAPKAAAAAVLTPD

-523 ADACANREPHRVAH
+523 EDACLNREPHRVTH
-537 YLLELARVFHS
+537 FLLELARVFHS
-548 YYNKHRVVTDDATRT
+548 YYNKHRVVTDDAART

>member
-1 MRPATLGKASDGG
+1 ML
-14 IPPQRVSLYSQSIPR
+14 
-29 VPARHDPRLRGPTI
+29 
-43 MIRSRLSALLS
+43 RSRLSALLS
-54 QGLSAAQAAGAIAAT
+54 QGLSAAQAAGAVAAT
-69 PHVTFSLERRDDD
+69 PPVTFTLERREDD

-97 VGAPPRAIAEAI
+97 VGAPPRAIAQAI

-114 PAPEVSRVET
+114 PAAEVSRVET

-139 LGQLEEIVHAGSA
+139 LDQLRNIVNAGSA

-157 DGDGVSV
+157 QGRGASV

-187 GDAVARLLETC
+187 GDALARLLETC

-231 REAPLPADGYQG
+231 AQAPFPADGYRGAYIAQ
-243 DYVAEWATQIVRDD
+243 WAAQIAQDD
-257 GSRWLGNG
+257 GSHWLGNG

-270 RAFETRAVQIGLAE
+270 RAFEARAVAIGLAE

-306 DRGIVDEV
+306 DRGAVDEV
-314 IQALDDRGFVAERDG
+314 IQALHGRGFVAERDG
-329 AIWFIGG
+329 AVWFIGG
-336 TGEDDRENVLVRS
+336 AVADDRENVLVRS
-349 RGDPTYFAVDIAYHR
+349 RGDPTYFAVDIAYHQ
-364 DKFAARGFQRVIDVW
+364 DKFQARGFERVIDVW

-392 AMQALDANPDAAR
+392 AMEALDAGADAAR
-405 LEILVTQMVGIRTDG
+405 LEILVTQMVGIRTHG

-494 TAQTLDGAAGLTPD
+494 TMPSAEGAAALTPD

-518 FPEVV
+518 FPEIV
-523 ADACANREPHRVAH
+523 ADACLNREPHRVTH
-537 YLLELARVFHS
+537 FLLDLARTFHS
-548 YYNKHRVVTDDATRT
+548 YYNKHRVVTQDAART
-563 ARRLELVRAVQQVL
+563 ARRLQLVRAVRQVL

-585 IAAPERM
+585 IPAPERM

>member
-1 MRPATLGKASDGG
+1 
-14 IPPQRVSLYSQSIPR
+14 
-29 VPARHDPRLRGPTI
+29 

-54 QGLSAAQAAGAIAAT
+54 EGLSAAQAAGAVAAT
-69 PHVTFSLERRDDD
+69 PAVTFTLERRDDD

-97 VGAPPRAIAEAI
+97 VGAPPRTIAEAI

-114 PAPEVSRVET
+114 SAAEVSRVET

-139 LGQLEEIVHAGSA
+139 LDQLRDIVRAGSA

-157 DGDGVSV
+157 HGHGASV

-187 GDAVARLLETC
+187 GDALARLLETC
-198 GYDVTREY
+198 GYNVTREY
-206 YVNDAGHQVE
+206 YVNDAGRQVE
-216 ILGLSVYHHYAAALG
+216 ILGLSVYHHYAAALA
-231 REAPLPADGYQG
+231 EAAPFPADGYQG
-243 DYVAEWATQIVRDD
+243 DYVAEWAARIARED

-270 RAFETRAVQIGLAE
+270 RAFEARAVEIGLAE

-306 DRGIVDEV
+306 DRGDVDAV
-314 IQALDDRGFVAERDG
+314 IHALDDQGFVAERDG
-329 AIWFIGG
+329 AVWFIGG
-336 TGEDDRENVLVRS
+336 AGEDDRENVLVRS
-349 RGDPTYFAVDIAYHR
+349 RGDPTYFAVDIAYHQ
-364 DKFAARGFQRVIDVW
+364 DKFKTRGFERVIDVW

-392 AMQALDANPDAAR
+392 AMQALDASADAAR

-436 EVLDEV
+436 EVLDDV

-463 LELAK
+463 LALAK

-478 IQMAHARCA
+478 IQMANARCA
-487 GIQRTAA
+487 GIQRTAE
-494 TAQTLDGAAGLTPD
+494 TARTAAGAAALTPD

-518 FPEVV
+518 FPEIVV
-523 ADACANREPHRVAH
+523 DACQNREPHRVTH
-537 YLLELARVFHS
+537 YLLDLARVFHS
-548 YYNKHRVVTDDATRT
+548 YYNKHRVVTDDADRT

>member
-1 MRPATLGKASDGG
+1 
-14 IPPQRVSLYSQSIPR
+14 
-29 VPARHDPRLRGPTI
+29 
-43 MIRSRLSALLS
+43 MIRSRLSALLAE
-54 QGLSAAQAAGAIAAT
+54 GLSAAQAAGAIAAT
-69 PHVTFSLERRDDD
+69 PPVTFTLERREDD

-97 VGAPPRAIAEAI
+97 VGAPPRTIAEAI

-114 PAPEVSRVET
+114 PASEISRVET
-124 AGPGFINFWIDDAWV
+124 AGPGFINFWIDDGWV
-139 LGQLEEIVHAGSA
+139 LDQLREIVHAGST

-157 DGDGVSV
+157 HGGGASV

-187 GDAVARLLETC
+187 GDALARLLETC
-198 GYDVTREY
+198 GYSVTREY

-216 ILGLSVYHHYAAALG
+216 ILGMSVYHHYAAALG
-231 REAPLPADGYQG
+231 AQAPFPADGYQG
-243 DYVAEWATQIVRDD
+243 DYIAEWAARIARDD
-257 GSRWLGNG
+257 GSRWLGHG
-265 VPSDP
+265 APSDP
-270 RAFETRAVQIGLAE
+270 RAFEARAVEIGLAE

-306 DRGIVDEV
+306 DRGAVDEV
-314 IQALDDRGFVAERDG
+314 IQALDGRGFVAERDG
-329 AIWFIGG
+329 AVWFIGG
-336 TGEDDRENVLVRS
+336 AGADDRENVLVRS
-349 RGDPTYFAVDIAYHR
+349 RGDPTYFAVDIAYHQ
-364 DKFAARGFQRVIDVW
+364 DKFETRGFQRVIDVW

-392 AMQALDANPDAAR
+392 AMEALDADADAAR

-494 TAQTLDGAAGLTPD
+494 EARTADGAARLTPD

-523 ADACANREPHRVAH
+523 VDACLNREPHRVTH

-548 YYNKHRVVTDDATRT
+548 YYNKHRVVTDDAALT

>member
-1 MRPATLGKASDGG
+1 
-14 IPPQRVSLYSQSIPR
+14 
-29 VPARHDPRLRGPTI
+29 
-43 MIRSRLSALLS
+43 MIRDRLSALLS
-54 QGLSAAQAAGAIAAT
+54 EGLAAAQAAGAVAAT
-69 PHVTFSLERRDDD
+69 PRVTFTLERRDDD

-97 VGAPPRAIAEAI
+97 VGAPPRQIADAI

-114 PAPEVSRVET
+114 ASPAVRRVET

-139 LGQLEEIVHAGSA
+139 LEQLQTVIETGAG
-152 YGGSN
+152 YGGADVGRN
-157 DGDGVSV
+157 ARV

-187 GDAVARLLETC
+187 GDALARLLEAC

-206 YVNDAGHQVE
+206 YVNDAGRQVE
-216 ILGLSVYHHYAAALG
+216 ILGQSVYHYYAAALG
-231 REAPLPADGYQG
+231 SEAPFPADGYQG
-243 DYVAEWATQIVRDD
+243 DYIAAWADRIARDD
-257 GSRWLGNG
+257 GPRWLGSG
-265 VPSDP
+265 APGDA
-270 RAFETRAVQIGLAE
+270 RAFEDRAVGIGLAE

-306 DRGIVDEV
+306 DRGDVTEV
-314 IQALDDRGFVAERDG
+314 IGALDEQGFVALRDG
-329 AIWFIGG
+329 AAWFIGG
-336 TGEDDRENVLVRS
+336 AGADDRENVLVRS

-364 DKFAARGFQRVIDVW
+364 DKFETRGFERVIDVW

-387 PRMHA
+387 ARMHA
-392 AMQALDANPDAAR
+392 AMQALDVSADAAR

-442 GPAATRYFF
+442 GSAATRYFF

-487 GIQRTAA
+487 GIRRTAA
-494 TAQTLDGAAGLTPD
+494 TAPKAAAAAALTPD

-523 ADACANREPHRVAH
+523 QDACLNREPHRVTH
-537 YLLELARVFHS
+537 FLLELARVFHS
-548 YYNKHRVVTDDATRT
+548 YYNKHRVVTDDAART

>member
-1 MRPATLGKASDGG
+1 
-14 IPPQRVSLYSQSIPR
+14 
-29 VPARHDPRLRGPTI
+29 
-43 MIRSRLSALLS
+43 MIRSRLAALLS
-54 QGLSAAQAAGAIAAT
+54 EGLSAAQAAGAIAAT
-69 PHVTFSLERRDDD
+69 PPVTFSLERREDD

-97 VGAPPRAIAEAI
+97 VGAPPRTIAEAI

-114 PAPEVSRVET
+114 SAPEVSRVET

-139 LGQLEEIVHAGSA
+139 LDQLRVIVQTGSA
-152 YGGSN
+152 FGGSN
-157 DGDGVSV
+157 QGDGASV

-187 GDAVARLLETC
+187 GDALARLLETC
-198 GYDVTREY
+198 GYNVTREY

-216 ILGLSVYHHYAAALG
+216 ILGQSVYHYYAASFG
-231 REAPLPADGYQG
+231 EQAPFPADGYQG
-243 DYVAEWATQIVRDD
+243 GYVSAWARQIAHDD

-265 VPSDP
+265 APSDA

-306 DRGIVDEV
+306 DRGEVDEV
-314 IQALDDRGFVAERDG
+314 IQALDAQGVVAQRDG
-329 AIWFIGG
+329 AVWFIGG
-336 TGEDDRENVLVRS
+336 AGEDDRENVLVRS

-364 DKFAARGFQRVIDVW
+364 DKFETRGFECVIDVW

-392 AMQALDANPDAAR
+392 AMEALDASADAGR
-405 LEILVTQMVGIRTDG
+405 LEILVTQMVGIRSNG

-436 EVLDEV
+436 EVIDEV

-487 GIQRTAA
+487 GIQRTAGTSRGA
-494 TAQTLDGAAGLTPD
+494 DGSVALTAD

-523 ADACANREPHRVAH
+523 TDACLNREPHRVTH
-537 YLLELARVFHS
+537 YLLDLSRVFHS
-548 YYNKHRVVTDDATRT
+548 YYNKHRVVTEDTART

-585 IAAPERM
+585 ISAPERM

>member
-1 MRPATLGKASDGG
+1 MT
-14 IPPQRVSLYSQSIPR
+14 
-29 VPARHDPRLRGPTI
+29 

-54 QGLSAAQAAGAIAAT
+54 DGLAAAQAAGAVGAT
-69 PHVTFSLERRDDD
+69 PEVTFALERRDDE

-114 PAPEVSRVET
+114 ASPVVRRVET

-139 LGQLEEIVHAGSA
+139 LARLSDVSAAGAA

-157 DGDGVSV
+157 LGRGARV

-187 GDAVARLLETC
+187 GDALANLLDAC
-198 GYDVTREY
+198 GYDVIREY

-231 REAPLPADGYQG
+231 SQAPFPADGYQG
-243 DYVAEWATQIVRDD
+243 DYIAAWADRIARDD

-265 VPSDP
+265 APDD
-270 RAFETRAVQIGLAE
+270 AAGFEARAVAIGLAE
-284 IRRDLDDLGIEF
+284 IRRDLDDLGIAF
-296 DVWFSEQAMR
+296 DVWFSEHAMR
-306 DRGIVDEV
+306 DRGDVDAV
-314 IQALDDRGFVAERDG
+314 IHALDAQGFVAQRDG
-329 AIWFIGG
+329 AVWFIGG
-336 TGEDDRENVLVRS
+336 EGMEDRENVLVRS
-349 RGDPTYFAVDIAYHR
+349 RGDPTYFAVDVAYHR
-364 DKFAARGFQRVIDVW
+364 DKFETRGFERVIDVW

-387 PRMHA
+387 ARMQA
-392 AMQALDANPDAAR
+392 AMQALDAGADAAR

-463 LELAK
+463 LDLAK
-468 REDPENPVYY
+468 REDAENPVYY

-494 TAQTLDGAAGLTPD
+494 TARTDEGRAALTPD

-523 ADACANREPHRVAH
+523 ADACLNREPHRVTH
-537 YLLELARVFHS
+537 FLLDLARAFHS
-548 YYNKHRVVTDDATRT
+548 YYNKHRVVTEDAALT
-563 ARRLELVRAVQQVL
+563 ARRLELVQAVRQVL

>member
-1 MRPATLGKASDGG
+1 
-14 IPPQRVSLYSQSIPR
+14 
-29 VPARHDPRLRGPTI
+29 

-54 QGLSAAQAAGAIAAT
+54 EGLSAAQAAGAVSAT
-69 PHVTFSLERRDDD
+69 PDVAFTLERRDDD

-97 VGAPPRAIAEAI
+97 VGAPPRAIAAAI

-114 PAPEVSRVET
+114 SSPVVSRVET
-124 AGPGFINFWIDDAWV
+124 AGPGFINFWIDDIWV
-139 LGQLEEIVHAGSA
+139 LEQLRAVIEAGSA
-152 YGGSN
+152 YGGS
-157 DGDGVSV
+157 DIGGGASV

-187 GDAVARLLETC
+187 GDALARLLEMC
-198 GYDVTREY
+198 GYRVTREY

-216 ILGLSVYHHYAAALG
+216 ILGQSVYHHYAQALG
-231 REAPLPADGYQG
+231 ARAPFPADGYQG
-243 DYVAEWATQIVRDD
+243 DYIAAWARRIACDD
-257 GSRWLGNG
+257 GPRWLGDEA
-265 VPSDP
+265 PSDAP
-270 RAFETRAVQIGLAE
+270 GFEARAVHIGLAE

-306 DRGIVDEV
+306 DRGDVDQV
-314 IQALDDRGFVAERDG
+314 IHALDAQGSVAHRDG
-329 AIWFIGG
+329 AVWFIGG
-336 TGEDDRENVLVRS
+336 AGEDDRENVLVRS

-364 DKFAARGFQRVIDVW
+364 DKFETRGFERVIDVW

-392 AMQALDANPDAAR
+392 AMEALDARADAGR

-436 EVLDEV
+436 EVIDEV
-442 GPAATRYFF
+442 GPAAIRYFF

-463 LELAK
+463 LELAR
-468 REDPENPVYY
+468 REDPENPIYY

-494 TAQTLDGAAGLTPD
+494 AARVADGAAALTPD
-508 DVALARRLLA
+508 DIALARRLLA

-523 ADACANREPHRVAH
+523 MDACLNREPHRVAH
-537 YLLELARVFHS
+537 FLLELARVFHS
-548 YYNKHRVVTDDATRT
+548 YYNKHRVVTDDAVRT
-563 ARRLELVRAVQQVL
+563 ARRLELVRAVRQVL

>member
-1 MRPATLGKASDGG
+1 
-14 IPPQRVSLYSQSIPR
+14 
-29 VPARHDPRLRGPTI
+29 

-54 QGLSAAQAAGAIAAT
+54 EALAAAQAAEAVAAT
-69 PHVTFSLERRDDD
+69 PDVSFSLERRDDD

-97 VGAPPRAIAEAI
+97 VGAPPRQIADAI
-109 VAHLP
+109 VSHLP
-114 PAPEVSRVET
+114 ASPVVRRVET

-139 LGQLEEIVHAGSA
+139 LDQMPAVIAAGPAFAGSDFGRGA
-152 YGGSN
+152 R
-157 DGDGVSV
+157 V

-187 GDAVARLLETC
+187 GDALARLLAAC

-216 ILGLSVYHHYAAALG
+216 ILGQSVYHHYAAALG
-231 REAPLPADGYQG
+231 AEAPFPADGYQG
-243 DYVAEWATQIVRDD
+243 GYIADWAGRIARDD
-257 GSRWLGNG
+257 GERWLGVESPNDRRG
-265 VPSDP
+265 
-270 RAFETRAVQIGLAE
+270 FESRAVEIGLSD

-306 DRGIVDEV
+306 DRGEVQEV
-314 IQALDDRGFVAERDG
+314 IRALDGQGFVAERDG
-329 AIWFIGG
+329 AVWFIGG
-336 TGEDDRENVLVRS
+336 AGAEDRENVLVRS
-349 RGDPTYFAVDIAYHR
+349 RGDPTYFAVDIAYHQ
-364 DKFAARGFQRVIDVW
+364 DKFAGRGFEHVIDVW

-392 AMQALDANPDAAR
+392 AMQALDAAADSAR

-487 GIQRTAA
+487 GIQRTAGNTQA
-494 TAQTLDGAAGLTPD
+494 GGVSAALTSD

-523 ADACANREPHRVAH
+523 DDACLNREPHRVTH

-548 YYNKHRVVTDDATRT
+548 YYNRRRVVTDDAAQT
-563 ARRLELVRAVQQVL
+563 ARRLELVRAVRQVL

>member
-1 MRPATLGKASDGG
+1 
-14 IPPQRVSLYSQSIPR
+14 
-29 VPARHDPRLRGPTI
+29 
-43 MIRSRLSALLS
+43 MIRNRLSALLS
-54 QGLSAAQAAGAIAAT
+54 EGLAAAQAAGAVAASPPVAFT
-69 PHVTFSLERRDDD
+69 LERRDDD

-97 VGAPPRAIAEAI
+97 VRMPPSTIAKAI
-109 VAHLP
+109 VDHLP
-114 PAPEVSRVET
+114 SSSVVRRVET

-139 LGQLEEIVHAGSA
+139 LEQLQVILESGSA
-152 YGGSN
+152 YGGSAI
-157 DGDGVSV
+157 GGGASV

-187 GDAVARLLETC
+187 GDALARLLEAC
-198 GYDVTREY
+198 GYRVTREY

-216 ILGLSVYHHYAAALG
+216 ILRQSVYHHYARALG
-231 REAPLPADGYQG
+231 AQAPFPVDGYQG
-243 DYVAEWATQIVRDD
+243 DYVGAWARRIARDD

-265 VPSDP
+265 APSD
-270 RAFETRAVQIGLAE
+270 ASGFETRAVQIGLAE

-306 DRGIVDEV
+306 DRGDVDEV
-314 IQALDDRGFVAERDG
+314 IHVLDAQGFVAQRDG
-329 AIWFIGG
+329 AVWFIGG
-336 TGEDDRENVLVRS
+336 AGEDDRENVLVRS

-364 DKFAARGFQRVIDVW
+364 DKFETRGFERVIDVW

-387 PRMHA
+387 PRMHP
-392 AMQALDANPDAAR
+392 AMEALDASADAGR

-487 GIQRTAA
+487 GIQRTA
-494 TAQTLDGAAGLTPD
+494 GASRAAAAAAALTPD

-518 FPEVV
+518 FAEVV
-523 ADACANREPHRVAH
+523 ADACLNREPHRVAH
-537 YLLELARVFHS
+537 YLLDLARAFHS
-548 YYNKHRVVTDDATRT
+548 YYNKHRVVTEDPART

>member
-1 MRPATLGKASDGG
+1 
-14 IPPQRVSLYSQSIPR
+14 
-29 VPARHDPRLRGPTI
+29 
-43 MIRSRLSALLS
+43 MIRDRLSALLS
-54 QGLSAAQAAGAIAAT
+54 EGLAAAQAAGAVAAT
-69 PHVTFSLERRDDD
+69 PQVTFALERRDDD

-97 VGAPPRAIAEAI
+97 VGAPPRKIADAI

-114 PAPEVSRVET
+114 ASPAVRRVET

-139 LGQLEEIVHAGSA
+139 LEQLQTVIETGAG
-152 YGGSN
+152 YGGS
-157 DGDGVSV
+157 DVGRKARV

-187 GDAVARLLETC
+187 GDALARLLEAC

-216 ILGLSVYHHYAAALG
+216 ILGLSVYHYYAAAL
-231 REAPLPADGYQG
+231 ESDAPFPADGYQG
-243 DYVAEWATQIVRDD
+243 DYIAAWADQIARDD
-257 GSRWLGNG
+257 GPCWLGKG
-265 VPSDP
+265 APSDA
-270 RAFETRAVQIGLAE
+270 RAFEARAVGIGLAE

-306 DRGIVDEV
+306 DRGDVAEV
-314 IQALDDRGFVAERDG
+314 IGALDDQGFVALRDG
-329 AIWFIGG
+329 AAWFIGG
-336 TGEDDRENVLVRS
+336 AGAEDRENVLVRS

-364 DKFAARGFQRVIDVW
+364 DKFETRGFERVIDVW

-387 PRMHA
+387 ARMQA
-392 AMQALDANPDAAR
+392 AMQALDVSADAAR

-442 GPAATRYFF
+442 GSAATRYFF

-487 GIQRTAA
+487 GIRRTAA
-494 TAQTLDGAAGLTPD
+494 TAPKAAAAAALTPD

-523 ADACANREPHRVAH
+523 EDACLNREPHRVTH
-537 YLLELARVFHS
+537 FLLELARVFHS
-548 YYNKHRVVTDDATRT
+548 YYNKHRVVTDDAART